1 MIDPDGR
8 AALDWIKN
16 LETGKV
22 TWYDATGNAA
32 FIAAAISD
40 KMLKDDK
47 VTTTL
52 PPNIKKNY
60 RNLGWSFMDTRG
72 ETYSDFSKI
81 RAEQNKYLDE
91 VSMKL
96 DRKAGFFFNMNDLP
110 YSLRLTFTP
119 DYLKSYFFGDKS
131 STKST
136 KSSGLFNSLYNI
148 AEGEAQGLS
157 VDFLLEKSFN
167 VSGQTAAA
175 ISMTLLTH
183 LEAGRGSDMSTLEK
197 ANENNRFKYN
207 VLPLI
212 TPEVI
217 WDIRLHKY

>member
-157 VDFLLEKSFN
+157 VDFL
-167 VSGQTAAA
+167 G
-175 ISMTLLTH
+175 
-183 LEAGRGSDMSTLEK
+183 
-197 ANENNRFKYN
+197 Y
-207 VLPLI
+207 VL
-212 TPEVI
+212 V
-217 WDIRLHKY
+217 